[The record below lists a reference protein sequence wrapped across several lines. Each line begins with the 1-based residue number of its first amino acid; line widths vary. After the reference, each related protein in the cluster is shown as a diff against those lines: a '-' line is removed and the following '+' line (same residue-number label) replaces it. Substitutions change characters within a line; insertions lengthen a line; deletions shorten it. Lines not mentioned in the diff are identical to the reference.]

1 MSFGCRDRGVRDLS
15 DMGAIEVKRL
25 FVRIC
30 LLGFVLMLCAL
41 LVKREGV
48 FELLS
53 QVLVDRLAA
62 L

>member
-1 MSFGCRDRGVRDLS
+1 MRDLS